1 MAITYN
7 TSVNVKGRLQVKGKD
22 VALAED
28 LVTLENNVDSIV
40 SESLT
45 PVQEKVAVLEK
56 GINNHYEATAAAGVE
71 DLTAIATAVNGAE
84 LLEGDT
90 AVVKRVISS
99 VTKDE
104 VTTEKHSYTAYVYD
118 AGAWKAMDGNYDA
131 SNVFFADDITMAGEY
146 TQVGNLSKTKT
157 ATGTLEAKG
166 KSLKE
171 VMMSIFTKRLQP
183 GTPTQP
189 AVTTTLTNAG
199 EKEVGSTFTPEYSAS
214 LSAGSY
220 TYGPATG
227 VAATEW
233 KVYNSADGNTEG
245 NTKSTATG
253 SFSSFTV
260 HDNTSYTVTAMA
272 LHNEGAVAKDNLGD
286 PSNPEN
292 KIAAATAYTGTA
304 NQNGTFK
311 SKASSAVTGYRNWY
325 MHIADAIPATVD
337 SAYVRN
343 YSKGKAKEAAT
354 QSKVSI
360 PKGTKYIFVA
370 LPDSSTYGYTKVLKS
385 TTVDSSMGAPADLSQ
400 GTVTVYGATAG
411 EDGMTY
417 KIWEYKN
424 VNGTDT
430 DQEFTFNIA

>member
-7 TSVNVKGRLQVKGKD
+7 TSVNVKGKLQVKGKD

-28 LVTLENNVDSIV
+28 LVALENNVDSIV
-40 SESLT
+40 STSLT

-199 EKEVGSTFTPEYSAS
+199 EKEVGSSFTPEYSAS

-220 TYGPATG
+220 TYGPASG
-227 VAATEW
+227 VAATGW
-233 KVYNSADGNTEG
+233 KVYNSVEIGRAH
-245 NTKSTATG
+245 
-253 SFSSFTV
+253 V
-260 HDNTSYTVTAMA
+260 
-272 LHNEGAVAKDNLGD
+272 
-286 PSNPEN
+286 
-292 KIAAATAYTGTA
+292 
-304 NQNGTFK
+304 
-311 SKASSAVTGYRNWY
+311 
-325 MHIADAIPATVD
+325 
-337 SAYVRN
+337 
-343 YSKGKAKEAAT
+343 
-354 QSKVSI
+354 
-360 PKGTKYIFVA
+360 
-370 LPDSSTYGYTKVLKS
+370 
-385 TTVDSSMGAPADLSQ
+385 
-400 GTVTVYGATAG
+400 
-411 EDGMTY
+411 
-417 KIWEYKN
+417 
-424 VNGTDT
+424 
-430 DQEFTFNIA
+430 

>member
-7 TSVNVKGRLQVKGKD
+7 TSVNVKGKLQIRGED
-22 VALAED
+22 VALAKD
-28 LVTLENNVDSIV
+28 LIALENNVDSIV
-40 SESLT
+40 ESSLT
-45 PVQEKVAVLEK
+45 PVQEKVATLEK
-56 GINNHYEATAAAGVE
+56 GINNHYETTAAAGVS
-71 DLTAIATAVNGAE
+71 DMDAIATATSGKT

-90 AVVKRVISS
+90 AVVKHVISS
-99 VTKDE
+99 VEKNG
-104 VTTEKHSYTAYVYD
+104 VKTEKHSYTAYVYD
-118 AGAWKAMDGNYDA
+118 EQEWKAMDGNYDA
-131 SNVFFADDITMAGEY
+131 SNVFFAEDITMAGEY
-146 TQVGNLSKTKT
+146 TQVGNLSKNKT

-199 EKEVGSTFTPEYSAS
+199 SKEVGSTFSPEYSAS

-227 VAATEW
+227 VSATEW
-233 KVYNSADGNTEG
+233 KVYNSIDGNTEG
-245 NTKSTATG
+245 KTKSTASG
-253 SFSSFTV
+253 SFDSFKVT
-260 HDNTSYTVTAMA
+260 DGTNYTITAMA
-272 LHNEGAVAKDNLGD
+272 LHGEGAVAKDNLGD
-286 PSNPEN
+286 PSNPEK
-292 KIAAATAYTGTA
+292 KISAATSYTGTA
-304 NQNGTFK
+304 NQNGSFK
-311 SKASSAVTGYRNWY
+311 SKASSSVTGYRNWY
-325 MHIADAIPATVD
+325 MNIADAIPATVD

-343 YSKGKAKEAAT
+343 YSKGKAKEATT

-370 LPDSSTYGYTKVLKS
+370 LPDSSTYGYTKVLRS
-385 TTVDSSMGAPADLSQ
+385 TTVDTSMGAPADLSQ